1 MEINQIVNEFSQLN
15 KRPFAFRLAKVKATV
30 FNKHKHNPNI
40 SKSKSFNSVSKSA
53 SSTIY
58 SRSPSLQADHNNPPN
73 NLSQSDESHVQPRDE
88 CLCYPE
94 LSSNRNSQEY
104 QSLQSLEEYASLS
117 STTSTTIS
125 TDNHSRSSNN
135 AQANTSSGL
144 NSRLGE
150 TSTCYASAASNTLIV
165 LKSPTYIRTSS
176 GLQVS
181 ENYPFT
187 YATYDSL
194 MNVPP
199 LDEVS
204 LNCCEKCSKYDL
216 LSDDTHKICLQI
228 SKIFSEHLQ
237 HANND
242 AKNKSELKR
251 LSFEDSVV
259 INLEKLE
266 AEVSERLE
274 RLRRKINIDH
284 RPGKKDELRK
294 YRKNIHSF
302 IKVAYREEKFDVHGL
317 SYEGKSHK
325 QMFDLIDASM
335 QTNSQSQMYVLSDSS
350 MQERPHSRTY
360 DVDDSKKENLN
371 VNNGKADIKLNLD
384 GAPVDISRRQDE
396 IEELKKQL
404 ARMEL
409 EMQQKFQHNNEMVK
423 ELRDDLNNAVFK
435 VTNFA
440 LVSCLCEDVN
450 SHSLGSATKGTPILT
465 FYSLELTKYHKQS
478 ITLYG

>member
-1 MEINQIVNEFSQLN
+1 MQKINFKL
-15 KRPFAFRLAKVKATV
+15 
-30 FNKHKHNPNI
+30 
-40 SKSKSFNSVSKSA
+40 KSFNSVSKSA

-73 NLSQSDESHVQPRDE
+73 NPSQSDESHVQPRDE
-88 CLCYPE
+88 CFCYPE

-104 QSLQSLEEYASLS
+104 QSLQSLEEYVSLS
-117 STTSTTIS
+117 STTSTAIS
-125 TDNHSRSSNN
+125 TDNHSRSSSN

-199 LDEVS
+199 LDKVS

-228 SKIFSEHLQ
+228 T
-237 HANND
+237 
-242 AKNKSELKR
+242 
-251 LSFEDSVV
+251 
-259 INLEKLE
+259 
-266 AEVSERLE
+266 
-274 RLRRKINIDH
+274 
-284 RPGKKDELRK
+284 
-294 YRKNIHSF
+294 
-302 IKVAYREEKFDVHGL
+302 YREEKFDVHGL

-350 MQERPHSRTY
+350 MQERSHSRTF

-371 VNNGKADIKLNLD
+371 VNNGKADIKLD
-384 GAPVDISRRQDE
+384 DAPVDISRRQDE

-465 FYSLELTKYHKQS
+465 FYSLELTKYHQQS